1 MRRLIESFRHE
12 GAFIQ
17 VPFFTRVRGRSD
29 NVLISWE
36 FDVRLRTAEIA
47 SLLPSFPEY
56 VANVV
61 GGSDE
66 MVLPHSS
73 SCRARPDQFDE
84 RGYFLEPGVTECV
97 EFAGVVFQRIRIH
110 RVEAGVFGHEGGVI
124 VAQRG
129 PLVSNLNEVAVG
141 EAVENRGH

>member
-1 MRRLIESFRHE
+1 M
-12 GAFIQ
+12 
-17 VPFFTRVRGRSD
+17 
-29 NVLISWE
+29 
-36 FDVRLRTAEIA
+36 DVID
-47 SLLPSFPEY
+47 
-56 VANVV
+56 
-61 GGSDE
+61 GSDE
-66 MVLPHSS
+66 VVLAHPSGG
-73 SCRARPDQFDE
+73 RARSDQFNE
-84 RGYFLEPGVTECV
+84 RRHFLEPAVTECV